1 MTRRFV
7 HHVECASQ
15 HLQVAMDNLMTQDW
29 KEAIVSLRCFTEQL
43 QLARRLSNSPDC
55 TKVLAE
61 LGNAARLSEVF
72 IRRTTA
78 GDRSSSPRDDESSR
92 Y

>member
-29 KEAIVSLRCFTEQL
+29 KEALVSLRCFAEQL
-43 QLARRLSNSPDC
+43 QLAQRLSDHPDC
-55 TKVLAE
+55 AKVLAE
-61 LGNAARLSEVF
+61 LGNAGRLSEVF
-72 IRRTTA
+72 IRRTALGHRT
-78 GDRSSSPRDDESSR
+78 SSSHDDEGSR